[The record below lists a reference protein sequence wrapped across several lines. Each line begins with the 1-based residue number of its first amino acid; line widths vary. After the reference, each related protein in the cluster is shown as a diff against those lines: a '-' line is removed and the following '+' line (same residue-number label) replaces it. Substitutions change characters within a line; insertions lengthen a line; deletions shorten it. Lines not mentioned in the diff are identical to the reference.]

1 MGSSGRSGE
10 RLRNGLSET
19 AEPPHQGVQRIGYAA
34 ARYAT
39 DAEALISSMSLRT
52 RSATV
57 RRFGGGRRISATIVS
72 TSSRAGAKEEMQIQG
87 GATWAWMRR
96 IVNGTRN

>member
-39 DAEALISSMSLRT
+39 DAEALISSMSLL
-52 RSATV
+52 SLATLM
-57 RRFGGGRRISATIVS
+57 GPLDCHDL
-72 TSSRAGAKEEMQIQG
+72 
-87 GATWAWMRR
+87 
-96 IVNGTRN
+96 GTT